1 MNIRFIIAAFFL
13 FFGFSASAQ
22 DSIVWKE
29 KAKFSIDTTDI
40 WTSDVLGNLYV
51 TKKELIQKYDSTG
64 VLKFSQSQKA
74 IGRLSS
80 LDPINTMKL
89 IFFSE
94 EQQIFCFLDNTLTPY
109 ESCIDLSDYDIGNA
123 SLVTISSQ
131 PNKFWVFDQ
140 LNSRLHLL
148 SLTQSAQSQEVEN
161 LRGILNSIQISSML
175 EQNNLLYLVDTT
187 NGVFILDMYGSLVN
201 TYRKSGVKEIQA
213 DSKFLFLLTND
224 GMISIVDLAT
234 NVEKSIDCPLENTIE
249 FRKNGNYYFFRSKT
263 EIKKYKLLFVE

>member
-1 MNIRFIIAAFFL
+1 MRFIIASFFL
-13 FFGFSASAQ
+13 FFGFAVIAQ

-29 KAKFSIDTTDI
+29 KAKFSIDTNDI
-40 WTSDVLGNLYV
+40 WASDVLGNVYV

-80 LDPINTMKL
+80 
-89 IFFSE
+89 
-94 EQQIFCFLDNTLTPY
+94 LDNTLTPY

-131 PNKFWVFDQ
+131 PNKFWVYDQ

-148 SLTQSAQSQEVEN
+148 SLAQSAQSQEVEN
-161 LRGILNSIQISSML
+161 LRGVLNSIQISSML

-213 DSKFLFLLTND
+213 DNKFLYLLTND
-224 GMISIVDLAT
+224 GMLSIVNLET
-234 NVEKSIDCPLENTIE
+234 NVEKSIACPLKNTIE
-249 FRKNGNYYFFRSKT
+249 FRKKGNYYFFRSNT
-263 EIKKYKLLFVE
+263 EIKKYQLLFIE